1 MEYNYFDKINVSRF
15 KHIPKTKSM
24 NCIGSNNG
32 ISETKIHLSS
42 Q

>member
-1 MEYNYFDKINVSRF
+1 MEYNYFDKMNVSRF

-24 NCIGSNNG
+24 NYIGSNNG
-32 ISETKIHLSS
+32 INSS